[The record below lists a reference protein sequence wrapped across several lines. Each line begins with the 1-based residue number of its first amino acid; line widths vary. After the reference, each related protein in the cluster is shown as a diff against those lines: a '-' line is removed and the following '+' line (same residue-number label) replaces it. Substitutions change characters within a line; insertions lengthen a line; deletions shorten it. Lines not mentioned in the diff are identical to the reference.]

1 MSLAVMSVEKEV
13 VEEVEATEV
22 EVPSPPE
29 EKVEVKVEE
38 KVEAVTHSTPS
49 NILTEVRTYVHPH
62 NCTYTVC
69 INIRMHCFISFISLY
84 LYLFSFHFF
93 ICFYFCV

>member
-22 EVPSPPE
+22 EVPSLPE

-49 NILTEVRTYVHPH
+49 NILTEVRT
-62 NCTYTVC
+62 
-69 INIRMHCFISFISLY
+69 
-84 LYLFSFHFF
+84 
-93 ICFYFCV
+93 

>member
-1 MSLAVMSVEKEV
+1 MSLAVMLLVKEV

-22 EVPSPPE
+22 EARSLPE

-49 NILTEVRTYVHPH
+49 NILTEVRT
-62 NCTYTVC
+62 
-69 INIRMHCFISFISLY
+69 
-84 LYLFSFHFF
+84 
-93 ICFYFCV
+93 